1 VDSGIHHTF
10 SEGVS
15 SVAMYKKA

>member
-10 SEGVS
+10 NVS
-15 SVAMYKKA
+15 SVAMYKA